1 MKITSFKVLSEDIEP
16 NQINTNSLIVKK
28 SLNPDI
34 WNNDTIDEDIKDQA
48 LAIGE
53 EFFEFCTKD
62 FEKPVELIDILFT
75 GGLANYMWSS
85 YSDFDIHVVVKYSD
99 INSDIALIGNY
110 FKDKSTLYSLKHKYM
125 ICNFDVEV
133 NMNDVVEYRKNSG
146 VYSLLN
152 NKWIQK
158 PDINNIDPDY
168 DVIKIKTA
176 ALMNKIDHTACT
188 FEDLKAIKKRINKMR
203 DAALDKD
210 GEFSIDNLVFK
221 LLRRSGYIDKL
232 KKNIEKYSNKL
243 Q

>member
-1 MKITSFKVLSEDIEP
+1 MKITNFKVLNEDIEP
-16 NQINTNSLIVKK
+16 DQISTNSLVVKK

-34 WNNDTIDEDIKDQA
+34 WSDDIINEEIRDQA

-53 EFFEFCTKD
+53 DFFEFCTKD
-62 FEKPVELIDILFT
+62 FGSKVELKDILFT

-85 YSDFDIHVVVKYSD
+85 YSDFDIHVVTKYSN
-99 INSDIALIGNY
+99 INSDTELIGNY
-110 FKDKSTLYSLKHKYM
+110 FKDKATLYSLKHQYK

-146 VYSLLN
+146 VFSLVT

-158 PDINNIDPDY
+158 PDIDNIDPDY
-168 DVIKIKTA
+168 DVIKVKTA

-188 FEDLKAIKKRINKMR
+188 FEDLKDIKKKINKMR
-203 DAALDKD
+203 DAALAKD

-221 LLRRSGYIDKL
+221 LLRRSGYIEKL
-232 KKNIEKYSNKL
+232 KKNIEKYSSKP